1 MNAIKRW
8 FVKWSAEEQF
18 RNVNARMPEVI
29 RACNALDAAL
39 RRGESG
45 ELEKQAVMTQF
56 QHLVKASRGPA
67 TPAQVAAAFIIP
79 TRNLLPEPHAGRVC
93 LAEYLNRTT
102 VEADDVLTDQEVEH
116 VLKRL
121 LQPGDGAWATVVRIL
136 IAGAAFG
143 AVWWALTIF
152 G

>member
-8 FVKWSAEEQF
+8 FVKRSVEEQL

-45 ELEKQAVMTQF
+45 QREKQAVF
-56 QHLVKASRGPA
+56 AELQHLVKASRGPA

-93 LAEYLNRTT
+93 LADYLNLTN
-102 VEADDVLTDQEVEH
+102 VEADEVLTDQEVED

-121 LQPGDGAWATVVRIL
+121 LQPGDGAWAAVVRIL
-136 IAGAAFG
+136 IAVATFG
-143 AVWWALTIF
+143 AVWWVLTIF

>member
-56 QHLVKASRGPA
+56 QYLVKASRGQPLRPKLRPRSLYPPA
-67 TPAQVAAAFIIP
+67 TSCQSH
-79 TRNLLPEPHAGRVC
+79 TLAGS
-93 LAEYLNRTT
+93 A
-102 VEADDVLTDQEVEH
+102 
-116 VLKRL
+116 
-121 LQPGDGAWATVVRIL
+121 LQST
-136 IAGAAFG
+136 
-143 AVWWALTIF
+143 
-152 G
+152 